1 MGTLYQTLSAG
12 VVMAGEFLEAVKK
25 GDAERVRALFQK
37 DSSLANAQDQKGV
50 SAVLLASYHGHKDLA
65 ELLASRKPD
74 LNILEASATG
84 KTSRISLL
92 IRKDPA
98 SVNSYSSDGFTAL
111 HLAAFFG
118 GAEAVRLLLENKAP
132 VNAVAKNPMKVTPLH
147 SALARNDL
155 PVVELLVAHG
165 ADVNATQQNGYTP
178 LHEAAQNGNLQAI
191 ILLLSHGAKINAK
204 TEDGKT
210 PLALTTIDSREA
222 GSREDRERV
231 AEFLR
236 DHGGQ

>member
-1 MGTLYQTLSAG
+1 
-12 VVMAGEFLEAVKK
+12 MAEEFLEVVKK
-25 GDAERVRALFQK
+25 GDTERVRALIQK
-37 DSSLANAQDQKGV
+37 DQSAGNAIDPKGV
-50 SAVLLASYHGHKDLA
+50 SAVLLASYFGHTDLA
-65 ELLASRKPD
+65 DFLASRKPD
-74 LNILEASATG
+74 LNIFEASATG
-84 KTSRISLL
+84 KTSRISHL

-98 SVNSYSSDGFTAL
+98 SINSYSSDGFTAL

-118 GAEAVRLLLENKAP
+118 GAAAVQLLLENKAS
-132 VNAVAKNPMKVTPLH
+132 VNAVAENPMKVTPLH

-165 ADVNATQQNGYTP
+165 ADVNATQQGGYTP
-178 LHEAAQNGNLQAI
+178 LHEAAQNGNLEAT

-204 TEDGKT
+204 TENGKT
-210 PLALTTIDSREA
+210 PLALTMIDSHEA